1 MFKNYEDIEMGRPWN
16 NWFGEH
22 TPKMW
27 LSTRLLFAFWLRLS
41 SWGRVGWGEGSHHGQ
56 PAKAGAFLSRWY

>member
-1 MFKNYEDIEMGRPWN
+1 MFKNYEDIETGRPWN

-27 LSTRLLFAFWLRLS
+27 LSTWLLFAFWLRLS
-41 SWGRVGWGEGSHHGQ
+41 QTQFLGQGGVGGGGLTTGSQLKLGH
-56 PAKAGAFLSRWY
+56 F